1 MRRLSRRPGCDVR
14 ESRDRVWSIPGGS
27 ERVSSALSAADAQ
40 IAVGPWADFGYSE
53 GKQDYKIHISDE
65 KFTRAPTSSL
75 VVCLHSSLLVCCVQ
89 KCCFLF
95 ICENIT
101 RVPG

>member
-1 MRRLSRRPGCDVR
+1 MFTKYGRLSRGPGCDVH
-14 ESRDRVWSIPGGS
+14 ESCDRVWSIPGGS

-75 VVCLHSSLLVCCVQ
+75 SLLKPAGLLC
-89 KCCFLF
+89 LEML
-95 ICENIT
+95 I
-101 RVPG
+101 RVHMW